1 MIKEQKEND
10 WILNLLGNPQLA
22 IADFK
27 EVGVD
32 ANNTSLLDESDYTKS
47 KQITENPLFR
57 DNEGNFDSTKFHDFY
72 EKAQLTYNMLAN
84 DTYLEE
90 SAKQAT
96 SFGYGDILAPR
107 EQRKK
112 PADIIQIGRTPNQ
125 DRTTTGLVRIG
136 VTSTPKWSTS
146 EIAQREKVLANPVE
160 AEKDPSK
167 AIWHDSPNDSWFTD
181 FFDTRVL
188 AQWDEDGEHEDP
200 VTGQIVQHKKGQLK
214 LNDNGVPYYENLD
227 GRDVYGRQVLN
238 KMNTL
243 TTDGSK
249 WNRYDFFDSDDLNQK
264 SIGGTVMKNLALVG
278 SMFIPYVGPYIAGV
292 SVASQLVG
300 LAGTLGK
307 MLTGSESPTF
317 SAMEGWSK
325 SVNRQTAKSQY
336 AQENTWCWENFIS
349 LIGDVAGQ
357 LKEQRF
363 IFEFAPAMFKGNSIL
378 GAKGLTETKRSK
390 YIAEQAE
397 KYKQLNETKLQD
409 LIKNGLSKT
418 DLKTF
423 SDARSLEGFKAAAD
437 YDKFFNSYKNIGE
450 ILSKGY
456 MTAITVGDTYGEAK
470 QAGATDLEATMLT
483 LGYAAAEAAL
493 LNTGLGEWILPELKA
508 NGLKNKAIINAL
520 TSGQKEIQD
529 KVVET
534 ASKKQ
539 LVKHWFNRGK
549 KLATD
554 LSLVGKGLGGQM
566 ISGGL
571 GEGFEETT
579 EELLAD
585 FSKSCFNLVQY
596 LKGSDNRMDAWSNMF
611 DRYSISFL
619 GGAVGGGLTAAG
631 TNFKNPVTE
640 LTPEQARQQ
649 LVYKIRNNEEEDLLK
664 TLDKMTFNS
673 PYLSNEEENGSFK
686 PSNESRKSKDDE
698 VKQAFRNQVKILK
711 DIVQAEGLKIPDSS
725 FLDAQTFKD
734 VTLQK
739 LQDSPLSTLFLQ
751 DYNTL
756 CSDIVKVSESINNI
770 NNKYSDSSQSRMT
783 EEDTKTISDLN
794 IQLNELRKKKDE
806 YLNGTLAMDYVSK
819 ALFDLTP
826 AFSQYYTQSFFKD
839 YVKEKYHRD
848 VKDLNEQDL
857 QNYRKEFDEWK
868 NTEYKNK
875 ISVLAPIYLN
885 MARNSGEF
893 IQEFSKNYDTI
904 KNNNTLQ
911 ALIRSNL
918 AKSDQLQ
925 GTLLEASRTN
935 DFDQFMQQ
943 LSKAYEED
951 KTDTALTLIYSGDNK
966 QLIDQLKVLSQQENS
981 QKQISDLIAGELA
994 FNIDKYMGQF
1004 KSGTI
1009 NPEIKH
1015 SLVNVSTAAK
1025 NWISNKSNYLVG
1037 LNSKWIVNQLEEM
1050 GYAGID
1056 ENTSLDELNTSISP
1070 YDLSEIFEDT
1080 NFSNNFKQLA
1090 SEIGYIKPE
1099 YTIKDISEV
1108 QNLLSSSQSR
1118 IDKNIQQLE
1127 STPYTDTLTFIQKYI
1142 QTNSDSNLDMPKL
1155 LEYVNQILD
1164 SNESNLEMA
1173 NFDEVIDQLNEADQ
1187 IISWAQGLVLGAQ
1200 TDSNGTLGNLLGYNK
1215 TLNEVAKRHK
1225 VPDWI
1230 PLPEI
1235 TIENSSVIN
1244 QDLDLLKNK
1253 IQQAKNIYAINQGK
1267 KLTLQNR
1274 TAANK
1279 QFIEYNRL
1287 KHFIVNIG
1295 DEWKNKNKLQEALES
1310 ASLLKSLS
1318 ESRDQKS
1325 LTDESR
1331 KQLEQENSKISDA
1344 IYDFFNDN
1352 QELIEQGKLS
1362 DLFKKGFDLYS
1373 STNQVIND
1381 TTEKL
1386 DDENFIWWL
1395 ASRAAIKS
1403 SSFYKEFEEV
1413 IDPEKL
1419 LAPIPIQEEA
1429 VFQNIAEVLNG
1440 NTINKFKNAYVKAA
1454 IDNFNESSEDEKI
1467 RILKEKLGYTNNDD
1481 IQRFI
1486 NTNAIA
1492 SSSILPQFDN
1502 IHLTEGI
1509 PGGGKSSAVN
1519 YYTLQILKKFHP
1531 DLLRNV
1537 YYVHKTI
1544 KSAEEATKDFGIENI
1559 KLFDKD
1565 KFMSLA
1571 SSNYDSNRTED
1582 SEGNKIYSKDDWI
1595 KDPES
1600 GKIVYKYKS
1609 NDLSEADIPSL
1620 IIIDEV
1626 SHYDEAEL
1634 SVTDDLAKKYGI
1646 TVLTAGDF
1654 DQSSTTALV
1663 PNYAGDSP
1671 LILSPFRSQFKHAPK
1686 IGISMRTAN
1695 SQMDKT
1701 LNSFR
1706 TTEGNKPIY
1715 TYYFESPDNLTG
1727 AKIMNYSAQAEKS
1740 IDHIMSMLNKDEKV
1754 GFIYYDINSPTY
1766 QYLTKKYEGRFEPYK
1781 GTAAQ
1786 GTEGRF
1792 YIADFYGSDNSKLK
1806 KDLYTAITR
1815 AQQASLVLNIPPSGG
1830 INIQSIKEDV
1840 TTNSS
1845 FSKPGLINYSKK
1857 RKSLLHEFFSTV
1869 EPLKY
1874 IKRESTKTVV
1884 KQKTIQPP
1892 ITPIPQTNQK
1902 TEIKW
1907 DKSEEVLSIKW
1918 DNKEYETDGIKVYQ
1932 GNNEVDGEI
1941 KQKILN
1947 IYNNLKQEKPE
1958 VTLPEEFSTSSV
1970 QNIVNNLNNQKS
1982 DFPEEVIDDS
1992 KFTYLFHSHNTFEL
2006 GMRYDRENNKLEF
2019 PDNINRYTYRIDSA
2033 IGLAK
2038 IFEEDWK
2045 NPKLPADFYINI
2057 IKNLRGYL
2065 LTIDNKP
2072 DLLLALSSVLNPDET
2087 NPDLDVQKVEFGLL
2101 SAPNISTTNKNNG
2114 QVWGYKNDPKGFGVF
2129 DKSDEETT
2137 IGNANP
2143 SKESQSINRKTINA
2157 ILTLKNNKRV
2167 AIPLFVL
2174 GNLETYTRN
2183 PKNKISEKLAKL
2195 YNDSNE
2201 DPYKFHKSIIEDE
2214 ELQKIPEVYN
2224 LAKLFLFTNA
2234 GYFKIDDDSWI
2245 PSKGL
2250 TNWGIQINSSSISGE
2265 KFPFKG
2271 KGTPLSD
2278 VVKNSEFIFS
2288 KQLYTSIEQIADNG
2302 GNLINFANIG
2312 HTFILATQDPTLNT
2326 DEKMQEQYERQ
2337 LIDPNEQRKVTLLY
2351 VTPPTVSTKDFL
2363 INLYNI
2369 VKETDPDKRINIKKL
2384 GSHLTSYYIWKGLL
2398 PELKKGNNILDAL
2411 GNSTKEK
2418 IIGEIERLQQFESQ
2432 KSQLLNEV
2440 MSSETWQGINT
2451 GKTVQSLQQHLNY
2464 ALLST
2469 FMHFQNNQIIQE
2481 NLDKL
2486 VELINSSG
2494 LTEFHYSVKFK
2505 NRIPGKNKVMI
2516 PLETDQ
2522 DINGNSLYTI
2532 DGKPFMV
2539 FAKLDSSLFSQNNS
2553 FNTIIKS
2560 FVDKIIPVDTNHP
2573 RESSKDT
2580 LPFMYPLG
2588 SPSHG
2593 RIVENNDLG
2602 INEIQ
2607 ITNQNISINGKV
2619 VIDSPTYIQNLKDRF
2634 FIQGKFPTIQNIQDL
2649 FKSYKFNNID
2659 IKKVSE
2665 EIYNNILRYFNGDN
2679 RDPQAN
2685 ILSLVK
2691 DSIIQKIDLLNGTN
2705 GLDKYILLP
2714 NSREVRKISFTKEQ
2728 LEDLGISEFIIPKK
2742 ISELKYDGQGILTID
2757 LNNNIQIQYDSIND
2771 QAQLIKQPD
2780 ETNNTSDYDEMP
2792 LDPSSPIINLFNNI
2806 GYEDFPAYQSMYDWI
2821 KVSDMKGSEISDDLT
2836 EILKT
2841 LDKDNPNRKQLEDLL
2856 NYLNEDNEYCIR
2868 VMKSIL

>member
-57 DNEGNFDSTKFHDFY
+57 NDEGNFDSTKFHDFY

-90 SAKQAT
+90 YAKQAT
-96 SFGYGDILAPR
+96 SFGYDDILAPR

-112 PADIIQIGRTPNQ
+112 PSDLIQIGKIPNQ

-136 VTSTPKWSTS
+136 VTSNPKWSTS
-146 EIAQREKVLANPVE
+146 EIAQKEKVLANPVE
-160 AEKDPSK
+160 TEKDPSK

-278 SMFIPYVGPYIAGV
+278 SMFLPYVGPYIAGV

-307 MLTGSESPTF
+307 MLSGSESPTF

-336 AQENTWCWENFIS
+336 AQENIWCWENFIS

-378 GAKGLTETKRSK
+378 GVKGLTETKRAK
-390 YIAEQAE
+390 YIAEQVK
-397 KYKQLNETKLQD
+397 KYKQLNEIKLQN
-409 LIKNGLSKT
+409 LIKKGLSKN
-418 DLKTF
+418 DLKLF
-423 SDARSLEGFKAAAD
+423 SDARSLESFMASAD

-456 MTAITVGDTYGEAK
+456 MTAVTVGDTYGEAK
-470 QAGATDLEATMLT
+470 LAGASDLEATMLT

-493 LNTGLGEWILPELKA
+493 LNTQLGEWILPELKA
-508 NGLKNKAIINAL
+508 SGLKNKAIINAL
-520 TSGQKEIQD
+520 VKGQKEIQD

-534 ASKKQ
+534 TSKKE
-539 LVKHWFNRGK
+539 LVKHWFNKGK

-554 LSLVGKGLGGQM
+554 LSLAGKGLGGQM
-566 ISGGL
+566 VSGGL

-596 LKGSDNRMDAWSNMF
+596 LKGSDVRMDAWSNMF
-611 DRYSISFL
+611 DRYSMSFL
-619 GGAVGGGLTAAG
+619 GGAVGGGLTAVG
-631 TNFKNPVTE
+631 TNFKNPITD

-664 TLDKMTFNS
+664 TLDKMTFNN

-686 PSNESRKSKDDE
+686 SSNENRKSKDEE
-698 VKQAFRNQVKILK
+698 VKQAFKNQVKILK
-711 DIVQAEGLKIPDSS
+711 DIIQSEGLKIPDSQ
-725 FLDAQTFKD
+725 FLDTQTFKD

-756 CSDIVKVSESINNI
+756 CSDIVKVSKSINDI
-770 NNKYSDSSQSRMT
+770 NNRYSDSSQSRMT
-783 EEDTKTISDLN
+783 EEDTKTIGNLTL
-794 IQLNELRKKKDE
+794 QLNELRKKKDE
-806 YLNGTLAMDYVSK
+806 YIKGTLAIDYVSK

-839 YVKEKYHRD
+839 YVREKYHRD
-848 VKDLNEQDL
+848 IKDLNEQDL
-857 QNYRKEFDEWK
+857 QEYRREFDEWK
-868 NTEYKNK
+868 NSEYKNK
-875 ISVLAPIYLN
+875 ISVLTPIYLN

-893 IQEFSKNYDTI
+893 IQEFAKNYDSI
-904 KNNNTLQ
+904 RKNNTLQ
-911 ALIRSNL
+911 QLIRTNL
-918 AKSDQLQ
+918 TKNDQIQ
-925 GTLLEASRTN
+925 ESLLAASQAN
-935 DFDQFMQQ
+935 DFDQFIQQ
-943 LSKAYEED
+943 LSKIYQGD
-951 KTDTALTLIYSGDNK
+951 KTDTALTLIYSGNNE
-966 QLIDQLKVLSQQENS
+966 QLKNQLRILSQQENS
-981 QKQISDLIAGELA
+981 QKEISDLISKEIA
-994 FNIDKYMGQF
+994 FNIDKYMDQF

-1015 SLVNVSTAAK
+1015 SLQNVSITAK
-1025 NWISNKSNYLVG
+1025 NWIIKKSNYLAG
-1037 LNSKWIVNQLEEM
+1037 INSKKIVEQLEQM
-1050 GYAGID
+1050 GYSGIT
-1056 ENTSLDELNTSISP
+1056 ENTNLEELSTSIDP
-1070 YDLSEIFEDT
+1070 YDYVDIFEDS
-1080 NFSNNFKQLA
+1080 NFINNFKEIA
-1090 SEIGYIKPE
+1090 TSIGYIKPT
-1099 YTIKDISEV
+1099 YTIKDISEI
-1108 QNLLSSSQSR
+1108 QNLITSVQTR
-1118 IDKNIQQLE
+1118 IDKNIQQIN
-1127 STPYTDTLTFIQKYI
+1127 STPYTDALTFIQNYVQI
-1142 QTNSDSNLDMPKL
+1142 NSDSNLDMSKL
-1155 LEYVNQILD
+1155 LEQINQIID
-1164 SNESNLEMA
+1164 SNESNLETA
-1173 NFDEVIDQLNEADQ
+1173 NFDEIIDQLNEAEQ
-1187 IISWAQGLVLGAQ
+1187 VIGWVQGLVLGAQ

-1215 TLNEVAKRHK
+1215 TLNEIAKRHK
-1225 VPDWI
+1225 VQDWV

-1235 TIENSSVIN
+1235 TIENSSIIN
-1244 QDLDLLKNK
+1244 QDLDLLKSK
-1253 IQQAKNIYAINQGK
+1253 IVQAKNIYSINQGK

-1274 TAANK
+1274 TSANK
-1279 QFIEYNRL
+1279 QFIEYTRF
-1287 KHFIVNIG
+1287 KHFVLNIG
-1295 DEWKNKNKLQEALES
+1295 DEWKNKNKLQEVLES
-1310 ASLLKSLS
+1310 ATLLKSLS

-1331 KQLEQENSKISDA
+1331 KQLEQESSKISDS

-1403 SSFYKEFEEV
+1403 SSFYKEFEQI
-1413 IDPEKL
+1413 IDTEKS

-1429 VFQNIAEVLNG
+1429 IFQNIAEVLNG
-1440 NTINKFKNAYVKAA
+1440 DIINKFKNAYVKAA
-1454 IDNFNESSEDEKI
+1454 IDNFNESNEEEKR
-1467 RILKEKLGYTNNDD
+1467 RILKENLGYVNDED

-1502 IHLTEGI
+1502 IHLTEGV

-1531 DLLRNV
+1531 ELLNNV

-1571 SSNYDSNRTED
+1571 SPNYDSNRTED
-1582 SEGNKIYSKDDWI
+1582 SEGNKIYNKEDWI

-1609 NDLSEADIPSL
+1609 NDLSETDIPSL
-1620 IIIDEV
+1620 IIIDEI

-1634 SVTDDLAKKYGI
+1634 SLTDDLAKKYGI

-1654 DQSSTTALV
+1654 DQSSATALV
-1663 PNYAGDSP
+1663 PNYAGSSP

-1727 AKIMNYSAQAEKS
+1727 AQVMNYSKQAEKS
-1740 IDHIMSMLNKDEKV
+1740 IDHLMSLLNKDEKV
-1754 GFIYYDINSPTY
+1754 GFIYYDINSPIY
-1766 QYLTKKYEGRFEPYK
+1766 QYLTTKYVDRFEPYK

-1792 YIADFYGSDNSKLK
+1792 YIADFYGSNSSKLK

-1815 AQQASLVLNIPPSGG
+1815 ASQATLVLNIPPG
-1830 INIQSIKEDV
+1830 INIQSIREGV
-1840 TTNSS
+1840 TTNSG
-1845 FSKPGLINYSKK
+1845 FSKPGLIIYSKK
-1857 RKSLLHEFFSTV
+1857 RKNLLHELFSKSESLKYVKRKSIKKIIKQETV
-1869 EPLKY
+1869 EPL
-1874 IKRESTKTVV
+1874 IA
-1884 KQKTIQPP
+1884 
-1892 ITPIPQTNQK
+1892 PIPQSNQK
-1902 TEIKW
+1902 TVEIQWEKP
-1907 DKSEEVLSIKW
+1907 EEVLSIQY
-1918 DNKEYETDGIKVYQ
+1918 NGETYETDGLKVYK
-1932 GNNEVDGEI
+1932 GNEEI
-1941 KQKILN
+1941 TDNSAILD

-1958 VTLPEEFSTSSV
+1958 VTLSEEFSPERV
-1970 QNIVNNLNNQKS
+1970 QGTINTLNNKS
-1982 DFPEEVIDDS
+1982 QNFPERIIDDS
-1992 KFTYLFHSHNTFEL
+1992 EFTYLLHSHNTFEL
-2006 GMRYDRENNKLEF
+2006 GMKYNKEDNKLEF
-2019 PDNINRYTYRIDSA
+2019 SDNIDRYRYRIDSA
-2033 IGLAK
+2033 IGLVK

-2045 NPKLPADFYINI
+2045 NPQKSASFYIDI

-2072 DLLLALSSVLNPDET
+2072 DLLLALSSIFNPDES
-2087 NPDLDVQKVEFGLL
+2087 NSDFDVQKVEFGLL

-2114 QVWGYKNDPKGFGVF
+2114 QVWGYKNVQKGFGVF
-2129 DKSDEETT
+2129 DKSDKETT

-2157 ILTLKNNKRV
+2157 IITLKNNKRI

-2183 PKNKISEKLAKL
+2183 PKSKVSERLAEL
-2195 YNDSNE
+2195 YNKVGKDQ
-2201 DPYKFHKSIIEDE
+2201 YKFHKAITEDE
-2214 ELQKIPEVYN
+2214 KLKKIPEIYN
-2224 LAKLFLFTNA
+2224 LAKLYLFTNA
-2234 GYFKIDDDSWI
+2234 GYFKIDDDTWV
-2245 PSKGL
+2245 PAKGL
-2250 TNWGIQINSSSISGE
+2250 INWGIQVNSSSISGE
-2265 KFPFKG
+2265 KFPFEG
-2271 KGTPLSD
+2271 KGTSLPKAIKDSQ
-2278 VVKNSEFIFS
+2278 FFYS
-2288 KQLYTSIEQIADNG
+2288 KQVYTSTEQIIDG
-2302 GNLINFANIG
+2302 EGNLINFANIG
-2312 HTFILATQDPTLNT
+2312 HSFILAAQDPTLNT
-2326 DEKMQEQYERQ
+2326 DDKMQEQYEKQ
-2337 LIDPNEQRKVTLLY
+2337 LTDPTEQKKVTLLY
-2351 VTPPTVSTKDFL
+2351 ITSPTVPTKDFL
-2363 INLYNI
+2363 VNLFNI
-2369 VKETDPDKRINIKKL
+2369 VKETDPNKRINIKKL

-2398 PELKKGNNILDAL
+2398 PELKKGNNILDTL
-2411 GNSTKEK
+2411 GESTKEK
-2418 IIGEIERLQQFESQ
+2418 IIQEIERLQQFESQ

-2440 MSSETWQGINT
+2440 MSSVSWEGVNT

-2469 FMHFQNNQIIQE
+2469 FMDYQNNQIIQE

-2505 NRIPGKNKVMI
+2505 NRVPGKNKVMV

-2532 DGKPFMV
+2532 DGKPFMIS
-2539 FAKLDSSLFSQNNS
+2539 AKLDSSLFSQDNS
-2553 FNTIIKS
+2553 FNKIIES
-2560 FVDKIIPVDTNHP
+2560 FVDKIIPADNNHP

-2588 SPSHG
+2588 SPNYG
-2593 RIVENNDLG
+2593 RILENNDLG

-2607 ITNQNISINGKV
+2607 ITDQTISIDGKT
-2619 VIDSPTYIQNLKDRF
+2619 VIDNQIIIQELKNRFYIN
-2634 FIQGKFPTIQNIQDL
+2634 GKFPTIQGIQDL
-2649 FKSYKFNNID
+2649 FKPYKFGEF
-2659 IKKVSE
+2659 KKESE
-2665 EIYNNILRYFNGDN
+2665 EVYNTILRYFNGQEPNTDISN
-2679 RDPQAN
+2679 
-2685 ILSLVK
+2685 LVK
-2691 DSIIQKIDLLNGTN
+2691 SSIIQKIDKLNSTN
-2705 GLDKYILLP
+2705 GLDKYVLLP
-2714 NSREVRKISFTKEQ
+2714 NLSEVRKISFSKEQ
-2728 LEDLGISEFIIPKK
+2728 LENLGIKEFIIPQK

-2757 LNNNIQIQYDSIND
+2757 LDNGVQIQYDSIND
-2771 QAQLIKQPD
+2771 QAQLLKQAD
-2780 ETNNTSDYDEMP
+2780 QFDINNDYDNIS
-2792 LDPSSPIINLFNNI
+2792 LDPTSPIVTLFNNI
-2806 GYEDFPAYQSMYDWI
+2806 GFEDFPMYQSMYDWMR
-2821 KVSDMKGSEISDDLT
+2821 VSDMKGSEISDDLT

-2841 LDKDNPNRKQLEDLL
+2841 LDESNPNKKQLEDLL
-2856 NYLNEDNEYCIR
+2856 NYLNEDNEYCTR
-2868 VMKSIL
+2868 VIKSIL